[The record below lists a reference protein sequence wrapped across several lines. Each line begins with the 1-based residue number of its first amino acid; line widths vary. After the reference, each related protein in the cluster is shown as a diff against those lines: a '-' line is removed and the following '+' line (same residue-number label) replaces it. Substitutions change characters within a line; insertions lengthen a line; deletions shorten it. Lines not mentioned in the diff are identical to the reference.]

1 MTPAETEARRLMF
14 IEQPIGLTMTE
25 AARSHVVS
33 VNTGANPPPGV
44 RKFVVCP

>member
-1 MTPAETEARRLMF
+1 MSPDSGR
-14 IEQPIGLTMTE
+14 E
-25 AARSHVVS
+25 AATNAALERARILALVVAYGVS